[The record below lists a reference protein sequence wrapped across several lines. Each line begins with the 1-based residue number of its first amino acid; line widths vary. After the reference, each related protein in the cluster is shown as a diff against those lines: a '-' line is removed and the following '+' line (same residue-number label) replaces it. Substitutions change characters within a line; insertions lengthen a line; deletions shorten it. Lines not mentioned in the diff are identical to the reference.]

1 MYDSHSSQ
9 SCYVSGP
16 LCTGTKLPQ
25 QIEQKVVKMKR
36 RRNSEIDVARGT
48 PERLKLG
55 GSGQNPQL
63 IYFLESVHRPCHVSL
78 KSQ

>member
-1 MYDSHSSQ
+1 MDNTNTTSREELR
-9 SCYVSGP
+9 G
-16 LCTGTKLPQ
+16 
-25 QIEQKVVKMKR
+25 
-36 RRNSEIDVARGT
+36 SEEEKKQYSEADVDRGT

-55 GSGQNPQL
+55 GSGENPQL